1 MQIPD
6 EDRKELVTIF
16 GEDVTAATIVFHQKV
31 LAQPDR
37 KAKELGQITSGII
50 EDKDD
55 RTEAHRAIRRIFCNL
70 METTTE
76 NNNTITISKA
86 YVDNKKWKRNTAGA
100 ERAKGKLGWQELGGE
115 YLHFTLYKENKDTM
129 EAIHFLAT
137 QLKLNIKN
145 FQFAGTKDRRAVS
158 VQRISVY
165 RVQSDRLA
173 TLNKTLR
180 NAQIGDF
187 KYENTGLALGD
198 LKGNEFCITLRDCH
212 FPGEEALT
220 TDEKVLNAKRLIGP
234 AISEFQQNGFIN
246 YYGLQRFGS
255 FSTGTH
261 EVGTKLLQED
271 LEGAVKLILDYNEDV
286 LAAAQG
292 SGEDNTQISSDDRNR
307 ALALHMWRN
316 GRSANDVLQ
325 KLPRKFSAEGNMIRH
340 LGREKRGLKTN
351 AHDWQGALST
361 IQRNLRLMYVH
372 AYQSLVWNVAAGK
385 RWELY
390 GGKVVEGDL
399 VLLGEKEEPDGAPLQ
414 EVDEL
419 GEVIIQPGVDDSA
432 APDGDFARARP
443 LSKQE
448 AESGKYTI
456 DDVVLPLP
464 GWDIKYPANEVGAFY
479 KEFMASERGGG
490 LDPNNMR
497 RNWKD
502 ISLSGGY
509 RKLVAKVGAALEWEV
524 HAYTSVN
531 EQLVETDLERLN
543 KLKERKAEQPK
554 AEDQNE
560 EAGEASE
567 EKKLAVV
574 LKMQL
579 GSSTYATMAL
589 RELMKAGG
597 VKSYQADFGVG
608 RGG

>member
-1 MQIPD
+1 
-6 EDRKELVTIF
+6 VAIF
-16 GEDVTAATIVFHQKV
+16 GENVTAAIIKLHEKA

-37 KAKELGQITSGII
+37 KAKELGHVTSEEI

-55 RTEAHRAIRRIFCNL
+55 RTKAHRAVRRIFSNL

-76 NNNTITISKA
+76 DNNTISISKA
-86 YVDNKKWKRNTAGA
+86 FVDSRKWTRNTAGS

-115 YLHFTLYKENKDTM
+115 YLHFTIHKENKDTM
-129 EAIHFLAT
+129 EVMHFLAS
-137 QLKLNIKN
+137 QLKFNIKN
-145 FQFAGTKDRRAVS
+145 FQFAGTKDRRAVT
-158 VQRISVY
+158 VQRASVY
-165 RVQSDRLA
+165 RVQADRLA
-173 TLNKTLR
+173 ALNKSLR
-180 NAQIGDF
+180 NARIGDF

-212 FPGEEALT
+212 FPG
-220 TDEKVLNAKRLIGP
+220 DEGLKFDERLENAKQLVSR

-271 LEGAVKLILDYNEDV
+271 LEGAIKLILDYSPGV

-292 SGEDNTQISSDDRNR
+292 EIGHNTTISSDDRNR
-307 ALALHMWRN
+307 ALALHMWKN
-316 GRSANDVLQ
+316 GHSANDVIQ
-325 KLPRKFSAEGNMIRH
+325 KMPRKFSAEANIIRH
-340 LGREKRGLKTN
+340 LGREKRGVKTN
-351 AHDWQGALST
+351 SKDWQGALST
-361 IQRNLRLMYVH
+361 VQRNLRLMYVH
-372 AYQSLVWNVAAGK
+372 AYQSLVWNVVAGH

-390 GGKVVEGDL
+390 GEKVVEGDL
-399 VLLGEKEEPDGAPLQ
+399 VLVGDKAEPDSGPMQ

-432 APDGDFARARP
+432 ATDGDFARARP
-443 LSKQE
+443 LSKAE
-448 AESGKYTI
+448 AESGGYTI
-456 DDVVLPLP
+456 EDVVLPLP
-464 GWDIKYPANEVGAFY
+464 GWDIKYPSNEVGAFY
-479 KEFMASERGGG
+479 KEFMGSARGGG

-497 RNWKD
+497 RKWKD
-502 ISLSGGY
+502 VSLSGGY
-509 RKLVAKVGAALEWEV
+509 RKLIAKAGAAMEWEV
-524 HAYTSVN
+524 RSYTSVS
-531 EQLVETDLERLN
+531 EQLVETDLERLG
-543 KLKERKAEQPK
+543 KVLGTGVAQPK
-554 AEDQNE
+554 PDDQT
-560 EAGEASE
+560 GEVGEVAE

-597 VKSYQADFGVG
+597 VKSYKADFRAG
-608 RGG
+608 RSG